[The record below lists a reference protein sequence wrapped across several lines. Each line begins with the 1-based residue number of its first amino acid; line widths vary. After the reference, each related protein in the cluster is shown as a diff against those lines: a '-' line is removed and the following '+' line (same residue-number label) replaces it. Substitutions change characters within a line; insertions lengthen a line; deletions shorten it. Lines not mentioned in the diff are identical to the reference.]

1 MAKKPPIQESKKWRI
16 DSVYERRRDGPG
28 RVEQAYRILADAEGD
43 AKGTQ
48 HDKTRRND
56 R

>member
-1 MAKKPPIQESKKWRI
+1 MAKKPRVPESKKWRI

-28 RVEQAYRILADAEGD
+28 RVEQAYRILVDPEGG
-43 AKGTQ
+43 AKEME
-48 HDKTRRND
+48 HDKTRRNH

>member
-1 MAKKPPIQESKKWRI
+1 MAKKPRAAQPKRWRI

-28 RVEQAYRILADAEGD
+28 RIEQAYRILADA
-43 AKGTQ
+43 KGTE
-48 HDKTRRND
+48 HDDTRRYN